1 MFSMTGPWLDKAPF
15 RPGRLAMSK
24 LKNGR
29 GYWKIKCDIKSMKVR
44 RICGEGIYPRWAA
57 KQT

>member
-1 MFSMTGPWLDKAPF
+1 MG
-15 RPGRLAMSK
+15 K